1 MDQTINEMEKYVDKL
16 NEVYSSLNKE
26 VKPVST
32 PVVPESMKLAGSGNL
47 YVDENGILKFQTTK
61 YAKAIEKYLRTNGL
75 VKTQENASEN
85 VISNLINNSFVQE
98 A

>member
-47 YVDENGILKFQTTK
+47 YVDENGILKFRTTK
-61 YAKAIEKYLRTNGL
+61 YANAIEKYLRTNGL